1 MKIPVILAIFDDIFV
16 TKNIGIVFQEFFE
29 LFDLFWRF
37 QTQEMFYECFNLS
50 SIVFGFHILK
60 TLWFRPYS
68 ENRTSNIWKEYAKKS
83 KKILFFLEK
92 TSQFDEEL
100 RKTFIKTSLD
110 SEKIKISRKTQK
122 NSSEIIPIFIWK
134 KSSEKAKINGI
145 FK

>member
-1 MKIPVILAIFDDIFV
+1 MP
-16 TKNIGIVFQEFFE
+16 KNQKN
-29 LFDLFWRF
+29 
-37 QTQEMFYECFNLS
+37 Y
-50 SIVFGFHILK
+50 
-60 TLWFRPYS
+60 Y
-68 ENRTSNIWKEYAKKS
+68 
-83 KKILFFLEK
+83 FFLEK

-100 RKTFIKTSLD
+100 RKTFTKTSLD